1 MVSMGGE
8 PSCDVLIVDDDDA
21 VGLVLAAMLTQA
33 GYPATHVPSAAAA
46 LRRLD
51 ESLPRVVVTDLR
63 MPGMDGMT
71 LLREIRRK
79 APEVAVVMLTAHGNV
94 ETAVEA
100 MKAGAA
106 DFMTKPFDRDAV
118 LFTIGKVLVS
128 GARRASLPP
137 EPPRLDGPLLGG
149 SDPMRECDG
158 LVARAAKSMANV
170 LVRGESGVGKEV
182 VAREIHARSPRRA
195 QAFSVVHCAALPD
208 NLLESELFG
217 YAKGAFTG
225 ATTNKP
231 GRVDLA
237 AGGTLFLD
245 EIGDVSPAVQ
255 VKLLRLVQEKEV
267 QPLGAQLAHRV
278 DVRIVAA
285 THRNLEDAVR
295 EGRFREDLF
304 YRLNVIPI
312 WIPPLRERVVDVAGL
327 AQSLLERCARDAG
340 RAELRFDAAALDRL
354 AAHDWPGNVR
364 ELCNIV
370 ERLVVFSDDAVIGAE
385 AVDLELARSAPPQAR
400 RSARLVDRR
409 ADAERDAVVEAL
421 RRAQGNRTQAAR
433 LLGVSR
439 RTLYNRLSELGVEGA
454 GVG

>member
-1 MVSMGGE
+1 MGGL
-8 PSCDVLIVDDDDA
+8 PSLDVLVVDDDDA
-21 VGLVLAAMLTQA
+21 VGLVLVAMLTKA
-33 GYPATHVPSAAAA
+33 GHPAKHVSSSAEA
-46 LRRLD
+46 LRVLD
-51 ESLPRVVVTDLR
+51 ARLPRVLVTDLR
-63 MPGMDGMT
+63 MPGMDGMA
-71 LLREIRRK
+71 LLREVRRR

-106 DFMTKPFDRDAV
+106 DFMTKPFDREAV
-118 LFTIGKVLVS
+118 LFTIGKVLAAGS
-128 GARRASLPP
+128 RRESLPP
-137 EPPRLDGPLLGG
+137 EPPRVDGPTLGV
-149 SDPMRECDG
+149 SEPMRECDG
-158 LVARAAKSMANV
+158 LVARAAKSLANV

-182 VAREIHARSPRRA
+182 VAREIHGRSLRSSQP
-195 QAFSVVHCAALPD
+195 FSVVHCAALPD

-231 GRVDLA
+231 GRVDVA

-285 THRNLEDAVR
+285 THRNLEEAVR

-327 AQSLLERCARDAG
+327 ANALLARCAGDAG
-340 RAELRFDAAALDRL
+340 RLGLRFDSAALARL
-354 AAHDWPGNVR
+354 AEHDWPGNVR

-385 AVDLELARSAPPQAR
+385 AVDLELARSSPPESR

-439 RTLYNRLSELGVEGA
+439 RTLYNRLSELGVDA
-454 GVG
+454 ADA

>member
-1 MVSMGGE
+1 V
-8 PSCDVLIVDDDDA
+8 
-21 VGLVLAAMLTQA
+21 
-33 GYPATHVPSAAAA
+33 
-46 LRRLD
+46 RR
-51 ESLPRVVVTDLR
+51 
-63 MPGMDGMT
+63 PG
-71 LLREIRRK
+71 
-79 APEVAVVMLTAHGNV
+79 
-94 ETAVEA
+94 
-100 MKAGAA
+100 
-106 DFMTKPFDRDAV
+106 
-118 LFTIGKVLVS
+118 
-128 GARRASLPP
+128 GARRQ
-137 EPPRLDGPLLGG
+137 EQ
-149 SDPMRECDG
+149 
-158 LVARAAKSMANV
+158 ANV

-182 VAREIHARSPRRA
+182 VAREIHTRSPRRA

-225 ATTNKP
+225 ATSNRP

-285 THRNLEDAVR
+285 THRDLEAAVR

-312 WIPPLRERVVDVAGL
+312 WIPPLRERAVDVAGL
-327 AQSLLERCARDAG
+327 AQVLLERCARDAG
-340 RAELRFDAAALDRL
+340 RSGLHFDAEALARL

-370 ERLVVFSDDAVIGAE
+370 ERLVVFGDDDTIRADAVD
-385 AVDLELARSAPPQAR
+385 VELARSGPPQSR
-400 RSARLVDRR
+400 RSGKLSERR

-439 RTLYNRLSELGVEGA
+439 RTLYNRLSELGIDSGA
-454 GVG
+454 EAG